1 MWELSL
7 KKTKVELELL
17 KETDMLLIIE
27 KGIRVGICPVIHR
40 YRRANDKYMD
50 DYDPNKEL
58 K

>member
-1 MWELSL
+1 MLESSL

-17 KETDMLLIIE
+17 KETDILLIIE

-40 YRRANDKYMD
+40 YRRANDKYMN
-50 DYDPNKEL
+50 DYDPSKEL